1 MSTLHKF
8 SIRTPYPISQNQLSS
23 NGTYLALPF
32 TKSSIGVWSLQSWQS
47 KPLELVAHKR
57 RVSAIA
63 FGFRHSP
70 TLLCTAG
77 SDYIIVWNV
86 EKARTTHDTGQQ
98 IRGTIIGTN
107 YDEPQYVAFNPD
119 DNLVALCVENEVLI
133 LDAQK
138 ERLDM
143 RLEGHTAL
151 VTCAEFCLHSPDTV
165 VSASEDRTFKV
176 WDIATQCLIYQSS
189 IISASPF
196 LCLAI
201 DPYSQCVALGTTD
214 GQVRMYDLSEGK
226 GFRCLH
232 HVDIAKHLRQQNRL
246 KAEQKASTSSQGP
259 ATISSKPSWKK
270 QEADHSVVDEEED
283 DDAAECGESIL
294 GLGFSSPKTAPKAGA
309 RGKGDH
315 SNVPAFLLPDT
326 SLVEEL
332 SDSTS
337 HLMIGTPGAL
347 LQLNA
352 ASCMVEQYIDFQG
365 PLQSDEHIDQEDVVL
380 GVAGNYSFS
389 SSPHDSQVTCLI
401 GSLFHNSVHTLAIGC
416 DASRKPDSDSAA
428 CKLSQMM
435 EKSLDIIT
443 TESDG
448 GSSNTLEI
456 SVIPNT
462 PVAEKSLLRS
472 ELVPKSKAVGSTSK
486 KSKSAGTKN
495 VKAKDQPLTFKSKV
509 SSSGYSETSRTK
521 MFSPQ
526 TKQASSKKATI
537 SIQKSSS
544 APGISSLLKEYSVD
558 SEPPKTLKTKLVVSE
573 QGSPINSISFSDDG
587 QSIACAMADKSAQI
601 LKMPLTGKGT
611 AFSGHNGAL
620 NSATW
625 SHHNQ
630 WLLTTSDDK
639 TARIWTRG
647 LADPVMTFDRVNNNF
662 DSDKE
667 KATTGDKSN
676 ALFGKEIKLGQFY
689 YVDRFVL
696 LMSANSLFMYKYHL
710 DTKVDD
716 IKRYQTNSRYKLVK
730 QFQMEKAQQIT
741 AMSAINTFNSY
752 IVLCA
757 GSDKSIEALDM
768 NVGKTAARIADV
780 QSRAVHVIAQNQ
792 GSMYASHP
800 SSSYDLFATSAVT
813 DGIKV
818 WDLRSNRCVKHL
830 EGHLNRAHHCGLR
843 FSPCGKYIAT
853 GAEDRSAYVYD
864 LRGGTYIRKLSGH
877 TEVVSD
883 VTFHPLYPE
892 IVTATLDGK
901 LRLYS
906 DR

>member
-1 MSTLHKF
+1 MSTTHKF
-8 SIRTPYPISQNQLSS
+8 SIRTPYPISQNQLSN
-23 NGTYLALPF
+23 NGTYLAVPF

-63 FGFRHSP
+63 FGFRHNP

-77 SDYIIVWNV
+77 SDYIIVWNI
-86 EKARTTHDTGQQ
+86 EKSRETHDTGHQ

-107 YDEPQYVAFNPD
+107 YEEPQYVSFNPD
-119 DNLVALCVENEVLI
+119 DNLLAVCVENEVLI

-138 ERLDM
+138 ERLDT

-151 VTCAEFCLHSPDTV
+151 VTCAEFCPHSPDTV

-196 LCLAI
+196 ISLTI
-201 DPYSQCVALGTTD
+201 DPYCQCVALGTTD
-214 GQVRMYDLSEGK
+214 GQVRIYDLSEGK

-232 HVDIAKHLRQQNRL
+232 HVDIAKHIRQQNRL
-246 KAEQKASTSSQGP
+246 KAEQKTSTTSQGP

-270 QEADHSVVDEEED
+270 QDTDHSLIDGED
-283 DDAAECGESIL
+283 DDDSVECGESIL
-294 GLGFSSPKTAPKAGA
+294 NLGFSSPKTAPKAGTKE
-309 RGKGDH
+309 KGDH

-347 LQLNA
+347 IQLNA
-352 ASCMVEQYIDFQG
+352 ASCMVEQYVDFQG
-365 PLQSDEHIDQEDVVL
+365 PVQSEENIDQEDVVL

-389 SSPHDSQVTCLI
+389 SSLQPSQVTCLI
-401 GSLFHNSVHTLAIGC
+401 GSLFHNSVHTLTIRC
-416 DASRKPDSDSAA
+416 DVSRKPESDPVN
-428 CKLSQMM
+428 KLSQMM
-435 EKSLDIIT
+435 GKSLDINA

-448 GSSNTLEI
+448 SSAKV
-456 SVIPNT
+456 SVVPNV
-462 PVAEKSLLRS
+462 PLAEKSFLRS
-472 ELVPKSKAVGSTSK
+472 ELVPKSSKQTAAGSTTK
-486 KSKSAGTKN
+486 RSKSAGTKN
-495 VKAKDQPLTFKSKV
+495 TKTKDQPLTFKTKV
-509 SSSGYSETSRTK
+509 RSSGYTEISRTK
-521 MFSPQ
+521 MFTPQ
-526 TKQASSKKATI
+526 TKQTSTKKASS
-537 SIQKSSS
+537 SMQKSSS
-544 APGISSLLKEYSVD
+544 APGMRSLLKEYPND
-558 SEPPKTLKTKLVVSE
+558 SEPPETLKTKLVLSE
-573 QGSPINSISFSDDG
+573 RGSPINAISFSDDG
-587 QSIACAMADKSAQI
+587 QSLACAMADKSAQI

-611 AFSGHNGAL
+611 AFSGHNGVL
-620 NSATW
+620 NSARW
-625 SHHNQ
+625 SHDNQ

-639 TARIWTRG
+639 TARVWTRG

-662 DSDKE
+662 GSDKE
-667 KATTGDKSN
+667 KPTIGDKSN
-676 ALFGKEIKLGQFY
+676 PLFEREIKLGQFY

-696 LMSANSLFMYKYHL
+696 LMSSSSLFMYKYHL

-730 QFQMEKAQQIT
+730 QFQLGKAQQIT

-768 NVGKTAARIADV
+768 NVGMTATHIPDV

-792 GSMYASHP
+792 GSIYASHQ

-818 WDLRSNRCVKHL
+818 WDLRSNKCVKHL
-830 EGHLNRAHHCGLR
+830 EGHLNRAHHCGLC

-864 LRGGTYIRKLSGH
+864 LRGGTYLRKLSGH